1 MMVIFIILFFV
12 LKIGLMRYK
21 IYNEFNKG
29 NILFSKISN

>member
-21 IYNEFNKG
+21 IYNVFNNG